1 MKEAFAIEHRGDH
14 VHVEFGP
21 AYTPDPDWMNE
32 LWGRLKAV
40 CDEYD
45 TTRVLAEGILPA
57 PGRPA
62 ADVVV
67 ASQKTGTIPNL
78 WLAFYFENYVRN
90 SNTELYEAV
99 ADSQGVRV
107 KFFDDRDQAMN
118 WLRNNA
124 PS

>member
-1 MKEAFAIEHRGDH
+1 MQEAFDIEFRDDH

-21 AYTPDPDWMNE
+21 GYTPDPDWMNE
-32 LWGRLKAV
+32 LWSRLKAV
-40 CDEYD
+40 CDEHG
-45 TTRVLAEGILPA
+45 TTRVLAEGVIPA
-57 PGRPA
+57 PGRPP
-62 ADVVV
+62 ADVVM
-67 ASQKTGTIPNL
+67 ASKKTGMIPNL

-118 WLRNNA
+118 WLMANTEK
-124 PS
+124 